1 MRGVIIVMMLFSCKQ
16 PMKEYNETPYIVVL
30 GIAQDAGF
38 PQAGCNKDCCK
49 KAWLDPQIRK
59 NVSCIAIVDPVSN
72 KQWLFDATPDIKFQ
86 LNMLENISNI
96 NPLSGVFL
104 THAHIG
110 HYTGLMHM

>member
-1 MRGVIIVMMLFSCKQ
+1 
-16 PMKEYNETPYIVVL
+16 MKENKESPYIVVL

-38 PQAGCNKDCCK
+38 PQAGCNKECCK

-59 NVSCIAIVDPVSN
+59 SVSCIALVDPVSK

-96 NPLSGVFL
+96 NPLSGVFSNTCPYWSL
-104 THAHIG
+104 YWLNAFWERSYG
-110 HYTGLMHM
+110 HKKSSCLCHG